1 LAAVRI
7 AATSFIVPFMFVYE
21 PALLMIGDWPN
32 IIWASFTAA
41 VGVLVFAAGLHGY
54 FVTHSAHWQSAILV
68 LAGLLLIDPH
78 VMTSVIGA
86 AMAGIVIVAQVAARR
101 APKTEIAAE

>member
-1 LAAVRI
+1 
-7 AATSFIVPFMFVYE
+7 
-21 PALLMIGDWPN
+21 
-32 IIWASFTAA
+32 
-41 VGVLVFAAGLHGY
+41 
-54 FVTHSAHWQSAILV
+54 
-68 LAGLLLIDPH
+68 LLLIDPH